1 MAAHAQIEHSPDTR
15 EKILAAAARLFSAQ
29 GYENTALS
37 QVARAAHVS
46 KALILWH
53 FDSKGELFR
62 AALGRTLEPYF
73 IDVDDLAGLD
83 ERLQIERLIDLFYE
97 FVRDNVYSVRFFF
110 GLILHGEKQPDDVVN
125 RINDLYRLF
134 RRLLVDIIESGR
146 RSGRFRA
153 DARPD
158 LDAALIVASLAGIL
172 IEHLM
177 HDEFPH
183 DPSDLLSHLKR
194 TALDRLNA

>member
-1 MAAHAQIEHSPDTR
+1 MAAHAQLEHSPDTR
-15 EKILAAAARLFSAQ
+15 EKILAAATRLFSEQ

-53 FDSKGELFR
+53 FDSKDALFR

-177 HDEFPH
+177 NDEFPH
-183 DPSDLLSHLKR
+183 DPSELLYHLKR
-194 TALDRLNA
+194 TALDRLNG